1 LPSLQIPCIDGIP
14 QVYIIEENLNMEK
27 KKKFGENV
35 SGVKLINLKLVDFSQ
50 NINKI
55 SLNRI
60 NAKGAKIERSRSTL
74 I

>member
-1 LPSLQIPCIDGIP
+1 
-14 QVYIIEENLNMEK
+14 MEK